1 MAILCEVDWPGIDLL
16 KIIRVTGKISLFH
29 TGKFNNIYAQMHGFV
44 PPDPQDGV
52 SKIRYAVI
60 YAPRAKRHRFS
71 ANCVEIVHSA
81 EQATAAAATGS
92 SRRPA
97 KVLGPSKSSEGQFI
111 YYLIEW
117 LSH

>member
-1 MAILCEVDWPGIDLL
+1 
-16 KIIRVTGKISLFH
+16 
-29 TGKFNNIYAQMHGFV
+29 MHGFV
-44 PPDPQDGV
+44 PPDPEYGV
-52 SKIRYAVI
+52 SKIRYAII

-71 ANCVEIVHSA
+71 ANCVELVNSA
-81 EQATAAAATGS
+81 EQAIAAAEIDD

-117 LSH
+117 LTH